1 MADSDDVREKTRR
14 IVARAALRQA
24 SALVQE
30 WQTNA
35 ENNARWARRL
45 SAVFV
50 VVAAIA
56 AISFFIFH

>member
-30 WQTNA
+30 WQTDA

-50 VVAAIA
+50 IAAIA

>member
-14 IVARAALRQA
+14 IVARSALRQA

-30 WQTNA
+30 WQADA
-35 ENNARWARRL
+35 ENNACWARRL

-50 VVAAIA
+50 LAAIA
-56 AISFFIFH
+56 IVLFFIFH

>member
-30 WQTNA
+30 WQADA

-50 VVAAIA
+50 VTAIA

>member
-30 WQTNA
+30 WQTDA

-50 VVAAIA
+50 IAAIA
-56 AISFFIFH
+56 AISFFIFL

>member
-30 WQTNA
+30 WQADA

-50 VVAAIA
+50 VAAIA

>member
-50 VVAAIA
+50 IAAIA
-56 AISFFIFH
+56 AISFFIFL

>member
-24 SALVQE
+24 RELVQE
-30 WQTNA
+30 WQTDA

-50 VVAAIA
+50 IAAIA

>member
-1 MADSDDVREKTRR
+1 MADDDYVREKTRR

-30 WQTNA
+30 WQTDA

-50 VVAAIA
+50 IAAIA

>member
-30 WQTNA
+30 WQADA

-45 SAVFV
+45 SVVFGL
-50 VVAAIA
+50 AAIA
-56 AISFFIFH
+56 IVLFFIFH

>member
-30 WQTNA
+30 WQADA

-50 VVAAIA
+50 VAAIA
-56 AISFFIFH
+56 AVSFFIFH

>member
-30 WQTNA
+30 WQTDA
-35 ENNARWARRL
+35 ENDARWARRL

-50 VVAAIA
+50 VAAIA
-56 AISFFIFH
+56 AVSFFIFH

>member
-30 WQTNA
+30 WQTDA

-50 VVAAIA
+50 AAAIA
-56 AISFFIFH
+56 AVSFFIFH

>member
-50 VVAAIA
+50 VAAIA

>member
-1 MADSDDVREKTRR
+1 MTDSDYVREKTRR
-14 IVARAALRQA
+14 IVARSALHRA

-30 WQTNA
+30 WQADT

-50 VVAAIA
+50 VAAIA